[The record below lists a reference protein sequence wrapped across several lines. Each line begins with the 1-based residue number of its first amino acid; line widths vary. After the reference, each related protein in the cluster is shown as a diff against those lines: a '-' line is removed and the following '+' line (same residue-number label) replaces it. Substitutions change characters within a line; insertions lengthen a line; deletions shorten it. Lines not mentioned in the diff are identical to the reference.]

1 MSLKNVG
8 VFFLPSFRSL
18 EKFVIWNDQGML
30 ECSFIFHVY
39 TLFRAV
45 KLLQVSSE
53 RKQFQN
59 VP

>member
-1 MSLKNVG
+1 MLVCFS
-8 VFFLPSFRSL
+8 PSFRSL

-53 RKQFQN
+53 RKQLQN